1 MRKLYFS
8 GTWGSNKLFDGAR
21 NKSEK
26 KKQTPN
32 LKPPSKKEDS

>member
-21 NKSEK
+21 NKLEK
-26 KKQTPN
+26 KKTQN